1 MTHSNIFFYNYNS
14 NNLTGFINQYSSNP
28 PGLTGTTVNSSV
40 DIGPLFDNTNKEVGK
55 IQFNNI
61 NIQSI
66 TFPSLYNICEEIILE
81 LDDGSSIFALNN
93 YKSTTGFYV
102 DGEKYILPIVS
113 CTGNIVTKK
122 GYVVIDIAGDERNL
136 TVKLE

>member
-1 MTHSNIFFYNYNS
+1 MTCEYIYFYNYNK
-14 NNLTGFINQYSSNP
+14 NDLTSFTNQYSSNP
-28 PGLTGTTVNSSV
+28 SGLTGTTVNSSV
-40 DIGPLFDNTNKEVGK
+40 DIGPLFDNNNKEVGK
-55 IQFNNI
+55 IQFNNT

-66 TFPSLYNICEEIILE
+66 TFPSLYNISEEIIIE
-81 LDDGSSIFALNN
+81 LNDGSSIFALNQ
-93 YKSTTGFYV
+93 YKSNTGFYV

-122 GYVVIDIAGDERNL
+122 GYVVIDVIGNKRNI

>member
-1 MTHSNIFFYNYNS
+1 MTCENIYFYNYNKNYLS
-14 NNLTGFINQYSSNP
+14 SFTNKYSSNP
-28 PGLTGTTVNSSV
+28 QGLTGTSVNSSV
-40 DIGPLFDNTNKEVGK
+40 DIGPLFDNANKEVGK

-66 TFPSLYNICEEIILE
+66 TFPPLYNISEELIIE
-81 LDDGSSIFALNN
+81 LNDGASIFAVNQ
-93 YKSTTGFYV
+93 YKSNTGFYV

-122 GYVVIDIAGDERNL
+122 GYVVIDVIGDKRNV

>member
-1 MTHSNIFFYNYNS
+1 MTHSNIYFYNYN
-14 NNLTGFINQYSSNP
+14 NNDFTGFINQYSSNL

-66 TFPSLYNICEEIILE
+66 TFPPLYNISEEIILE
-81 LDDGSSIFALNN
+81 LNDGSSIFALNN

-113 CTGNIVTKK
+113 CTGSIVTKK
-122 GYVVIDIAGDERNL
+122 GYVVIDVVGDERNL

>member
-1 MTHSNIFFYNYNS
+1 MNIY
-14 NNLTGFINQYSSNP
+14 TFIIIIINHLISFTNQYSSNL
-28 PGLTGTTVNSSV
+28 PGLTGTFVNSSV
-40 DIGPLFDNTNKEVGK
+40 DIGPLLDNANKEVGK

-66 TFPSLYNICEEIILE
+66 TFPPLYNISEEIILE
-81 LDDGSSIFALNN
+81 LNDGSSIFAVNQ
-93 YKSTTGFYV
+93 YKSNTGFYV

-122 GYVVIDIAGDERNL
+122 GYIVIDVIGDKRNI
-136 TVKLE
+136 TVKLI